1 MALCYCTAPSLLERE
16 KEGEAIKNIGLWG
29 KREVTI
35 KFIIMQAYTRS
46 FVFTLFISLQFF
58 ASAQT
63 DSLNKKSAADNGS
76 FFTSFDSTK
85 IYYEV
90 KGNGKPVVL
99 VHGFI
104 VNSQSWKRT
113 TLYNDLINA
122 GYKVILIDLRGNGR
136 SDKPHTPEAYENDA
150 EAKDIMA
157 LLKILHIKKYSAV
170 GYSRGSIIV
179 SRLLVLDKK
188 IKKAVMGG
196 MGAEF
201 TNPEWP
207 RRIMFYKALSGE
219 PVKELENMVKYVHDQ
234 KLDQQAL
241 AYLQKA
247 QPSTSKERLG
257 AVKQPVLIIC
267 GDKDADNGSG
277 KELAALIHNSVF
289 KTVPGDHNNAN
300 HSKEFS
306 AEVISFLQKK

>member
-1 MALCYCTAPSLLERE
+1 M
-16 KEGEAIKNIGLWG
+16 KNLFHSVFLQIGL
-29 KREVTI
+29 VLIPIFACLTVLA
-35 KFIIMQAYTRS
+35 QN
-46 FVFTLFISLQFF
+46 ISSQNQSK
-58 ASAQT
+58 A
-63 DSLNKKSAADNGS
+63 DSGR

-90 KGNGKPVVL
+90 KGAGDAVVL

-104 VNSQSWKRT
+104 VNGQSWKRT
-113 TLYNDLINA
+113 ELYKNLLEE
-122 GYKVILIDLRGNGR
+122 GYKVIILDQRGNGF

-157 LLKILHIKKYSAV
+157 LMKKLKIKKYSAV

-179 SRLLVLDKK
+179 SRLLVLDKR
-188 IKKAVMGG
+188 IKKGVMGG

-219 PVKELENMVKYVHDQ
+219 SVPELAAMVENVKKQ
-234 KLDQQAL
+234 GLDQQAL

-247 QPSTSKERLG
+247 QPSTSKEALRKI
-257 AVKQPVLIIC
+257 KQPVLIIC
-267 GDKDADNGSG
+267 GDKDSDNGSA
-277 KELAALIHNSVF
+277 KELADLF
-289 KTVPGDHNNAN
+289 KHPVYRVTPGDHGSA
-300 HSKEFS
+300 SRTKEFS
-306 AEVISFLQKK
+306 IQVISFLKL

>member
-1 MALCYCTAPSLLERE
+1 M
-16 KEGEAIKNIGLWG
+16 KNLFHSVFLQIGL
-29 KREVTI
+29 VLIPIFACLTVLA
-35 KFIIMQAYTRS
+35 QN
-46 FVFTLFISLQFF
+46 ISSQNQSK
-58 ASAQT
+58 A
-63 DSLNKKSAADNGS
+63 DSGR

-90 KGNGKPVVL
+90 KGAGDAVVL

-104 VNSQSWKRT
+104 VNGQSWKRT
-113 TLYNDLINA
+113 ELYKNLLEE
-122 GYKVILIDLRGNGR
+122 GYKVIILDQRGNGF

-157 LLKILHIKKYSAV
+157 LMKKLKIKKYSAV

-179 SRLLVLDKK
+179 SRLLVLDKR
-188 IKKAVMGG
+188 IKKGVMGG

-219 PVKELENMVKYVHDQ
+219 SVPELAAMVENVKKQ
-234 KLDQQAL
+234 GLDQQAL

-247 QPSTSKERLG
+247 QPSTSKAALRKI
-257 AVKQPVLIIC
+257 KQPVLIIC
-267 GDKDADNGSG
+267 GDKDSDNGSA
-277 KELAALIHNSVF
+277 KELADLF
-289 KTVPGDHNNAN
+289 KHPVYRVTPGDHGSA
-300 HSKEFS
+300 SRTKEFS
-306 AEVISFLQKK
+306 IQVISFLKL

>member
-1 MALCYCTAPSLLERE
+1 MKNLFHKVLLQVGLVWMMTIAFLPALTQNVSSQDQS
-16 KEGEAIKNIGLWG
+16 K
-29 KREVTI
+29 
-35 KFIIMQAYTRS
+35 
-46 FVFTLFISLQFF
+46 
-58 ASAQT
+58 
-63 DSLNKKSAADNGS
+63 ADTGS

-90 KGNGKPVVL
+90 KGSGDAVLL

-104 VNSQSWKRT
+104 VNGQSWKRT
-113 TLYNDLINA
+113 ELYKDLLA
-122 GYKVILIDLRGNGR
+122 TGYKVIILDQRGNGF

-157 LLKILHIKKYSAV
+157 LMNLLKIKKYSAV

-179 SRLLVLDKK
+179 SRLLVLDKR
-188 IKKAVMGG
+188 IKKGVMGG

-219 PVKELENMVKYVHDQ
+219 PVPELDAMVQNVKKQ
-234 KLDQQAL
+234 GLDQQAL

-247 QPSTSKERLG
+247 QPSTSKE
-257 AVKQPVLIIC
+257 AISKIKQPVLVIC
-267 GDKDADNGSG
+267 GDKDSDNGSA
-277 KELAALIHNSVF
+277 KELADLF
-289 KTVPGDHNNAN
+289 KHPTYKITPGDHGGA
-300 HSKEFS
+300 SRTKEFS
-306 AEVISFLQKK
+306 NEVLSFLKK

>member
-1 MALCYCTAPSLLERE
+1 M
-16 KEGEAIKNIGLWG
+16 KNLFHRVFLQIGL
-29 KREVTI
+29 VLIPIFACLTVLA
-35 KFIIMQAYTRS
+35 QN
-46 FVFTLFISLQFF
+46 ISSPNQSK
-58 ASAQT
+58 A
-63 DSLNKKSAADNGS
+63 DSGR

-90 KGNGKPVVL
+90 KGAGDAVVL

-104 VNSQSWKRT
+104 VNGQSWKRT
-113 TLYNDLINA
+113 ELYKNLLEE
-122 GYKVILIDLRGNGR
+122 GYKVIILDQRGNGF

-157 LLKILHIKKYSAV
+157 LMKKLKIKKYSAV

-179 SRLLVLDKK
+179 SRLLVLDKR
-188 IKKAVMGG
+188 IKKGVMGG

-219 PVKELENMVKYVHDQ
+219 SVPELAAMVENVKKQ
-234 KLDQQAL
+234 GLDQQAL

-247 QPSTSKERLG
+247 QPSTSKEALRKI
-257 AVKQPVLIIC
+257 KQPVLIIC
-267 GDKDADNGSG
+267 GDKDSDNGSA
-277 KELAALIHNSVF
+277 KELADLF
-289 KTVPGDHNNAN
+289 KHPVYRVTPGDHGSA
-300 HSKEFS
+300 SRTKEFS
-306 AEVISFLQKK
+306 IQVISFLKL

>member
-1 MALCYCTAPSLLERE
+1 M
-16 KEGEAIKNIGLWG
+16 KNLFHSVFLQIGL
-29 KREVTI
+29 VLIPIFACLTVLA
-35 KFIIMQAYTRS
+35 QN
-46 FVFTLFISLQFF
+46 ISSQNQSK
-58 ASAQT
+58 A
-63 DSLNKKSAADNGS
+63 DSGR

-90 KGNGKPVVL
+90 KGAGDAVVL

-104 VNSQSWKRT
+104 VNGQSWKRT
-113 TLYNDLINA
+113 ELYKNLLEE
-122 GYKVILIDLRGNGR
+122 GYKVIILDQRGNGF

-157 LLKILHIKKYSAV
+157 LMKKLKIKKYSAV

-179 SRLLVLDKK
+179 SRLLVLDKR
-188 IKKAVMGG
+188 IKKGVMGG

-219 PVKELENMVKYVHDQ
+219 SVPELAAMVENVKKQ
-234 KLDQQAL
+234 GLDQQAL

-247 QPSTSKERLG
+247 QPSTSKEALRKI
-257 AVKQPVLIIC
+257 KQPVLIIC
-267 GDKDADNGSG
+267 GDKDSDNGSA
-277 KELAALIHNSVF
+277 KEFADLF
-289 KTVPGDHNNAN
+289 KHPVYRVTPGDHGSA
-300 HSKEFS
+300 SRTKEFS
-306 AEVISFLQKK
+306 IQVISFLKL